1 MKAPKLIKPV
11 LKSSLSINRFHL
23 CYAVFWNEHKKNT
36 VGAID
41 ASCAFPVTA
50 KIYQPLVASAF
61 RCTRERFWATHV
73 RAFSPLLRR
82 QFARKYW
89 QKPLPENSKCP
100 LPVDARVQKRLFS
113 SSLIT
118 SGTHGRR
125 KHITWAKRLI
135 LTGRLGTPTWWPFH
149 CFVAPKWPLNRH
161 VKTIYIMDK
170 RFQITFFY
178 MHVVLTPFLRDNSPN
193 NPQGH
198 QGASCSTQ

>member
-1 MKAPKLIKPV
+1 MLLV
-11 LKSSLSINRFHL
+11 RFRLRPRFTSRSWLRPSGAHES
-23 CYAVFWNEHKKNT
+23 VFEQLT
-36 VGAID
+36 SGP
-41 ASCAFPVTA
+41 FPHS
-50 KIYQPLVASAF
+50 YGDN
-61 RCTRERFWATHV
+61 
-73 RAFSPLLRR
+73 
-82 QFARKYW
+82 
-89 QKPLPENSKCP
+89 LPENIGKNHCP
-100 LPVDARVQKRLFS
+100 RIQNVHFRLTRRAQKRLFS

-170 RFQITFFY
+170 RFEITFFY
-178 MHVVLTPFLRDNSPN
+178 MHVVLTPFLKDNSPN